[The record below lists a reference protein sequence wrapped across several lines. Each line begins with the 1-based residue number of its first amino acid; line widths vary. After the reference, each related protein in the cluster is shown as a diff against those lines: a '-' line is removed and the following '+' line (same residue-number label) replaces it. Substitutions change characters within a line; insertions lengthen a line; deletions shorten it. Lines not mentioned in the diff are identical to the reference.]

1 MTILMYVLLYLL
13 VGLLHTTL
21 ALKRNPVLDDTERL
35 VCILFWPLDV
45 SLVFVTTTWTVFTDG
60 LLWILKAAVRDR

>member
-45 SLVFVTTTWTVFTDG
+45 SLVFVTTTWTVFADG
-60 LLWILKAAVRDR
+60 LLRLVKIVARQ